1 MDGDRLLLCS
11 DGLTNMVTE
20 DQIQAILETA
30 PKPQDA
36 ANRLIKAANRAGGID
51 NTTVLVLDIHEAEGD
66 AGGREGASRRGD
78 YEERSPEGASTAIGA
93 PQRRPRPSR
102 ATINRWSL
110 RAGVVVVAIAA
121 LFFATRFYLDRQWYV
136 GEAHGHVA
144 VYQGIP
150 AEVAGVRLSHLD
162 LETDI
167 AVTDVTKL
175 PLYQGL
181 AEGITAND
189 RTDALASVEQM
200 RADVRA
206 LSGGS

>member
-1 MDGDRLLLCS
+1 M
-11 DGLTNMVTE
+11 
-20 DQIQAILETA
+20 
-30 PKPQDA
+30 
-36 ANRLIKAANRAGGID
+36 
-51 NTTVLVLDIHEAEGD
+51 
-66 AGGREGASRRGD
+66 
-78 YEERSPEGASTAIGA
+78 
-93 PQRRPRPSR
+93 
-102 ATINRWSL
+102 
-110 RAGVVVVAIAA
+110 VVAIAA

-189 RTDALASVEQM
+189 RTDALAIVEQM